1 MNIYNRDN
9 SINSF
14 IDRNHLWHPYSS
26 MLNPVDSYLVRSAAG
41 SILTLEDGS
50 ELVDGMS
57 SWWSAIHG
65 YNVPEINSA
74 ITTQLEK
81 FSHIMFGGLTH
92 TPAIELAERLLD
104 ITPPPLQH
112 LFLADSGSIAIEVAL
127 KMALQFWSAQDRPE
141 KNRFITIAGGYH
153 GDTFATM
160 ALADPENGMHN
171 RFNKVLRKPIVAPR
185 PECAWDGKD
194 YSAWSSSETTQQ
206 MNALNKLLQTHHKE
220 LAALI
225 LEPIVQGAGGM
236 HFYNPNY
243 LISARK
249 LCDKYELLLIT
260 DEIATGFGRSGKM
273 FAYEHTTA
281 IESVTP
287 DIMAIGKALTG
298 GTMSLAATITTKKV
312 VDGIAADGDGTL
324 MHGPTFM
331 GNPLACS
338 AANASID
345 LLLASPWEERVKRI
359 EQELQTGLAPCRD
372 IDGVAAVRVLGAI
385 GVVEMR
391 EPINMREIQPLFVAQ
406 GVWVRPFEKLVYLM
420 PPYIISSK
428 ELKKLTAAVVAV
440 LSQLQ

>member
-1 MNIYNRDN
+1 
-9 SINSF
+9 
-14 IDRNHLWHPYSS
+14 